1 MGLTVGAALK
11 KIAVALLTDRK
22 VLKTI
27 GMTLLVLAVAV
38 IMPLFAFLAL
48 LNGTIEL
55 DVGMLQQQIMAN
67 LSAEDRAML
76 EGIESTMEEIR
87 TAFKD
92 AGMPERAGEAQ
103 AVYIMALYDHSRQPG
118 VPGEVSAAR
127 FQMRSGRRP
136 DLHRHHGCPRLR
148 PDRDLSHRHRQPQH
162 LAETPSRCG
171 AALYFPCKKQEDR
184 P

>member
-1 MGLTVGAALK
+1 MGMAVGAALK

-22 VLKTI
+22 VLKSI
-27 GMTLLVLAVAV
+27 GMILLVLAVAV
-38 IMPLFAFLAL
+38 IMPLCAFLAL

-76 EGIESTMEEIR
+76 EGIETTMEEIR

-118 VPGEVSAAR
+118 FVPRLLSCFSDDQSDQQLVSAINR
-127 FQMRSGRRP
+127 EFGSGITVEEYSNVVSNPQR
-136 DLHRHHGCPRLR
+136 LH
-148 PDRDLSHRHRQPQH
+148 
-162 LAETPSRCG
+162 
-171 AALYFPCKKQEDR
+171 
-184 P
+184 

>member
-1 MGLTVGAALK
+1 MGMAVGAALK

-92 AGMPERAGEAQ
+92 AGMPNVWEKHR
-103 AVYIMALYDHSRQPG
+103 
-118 VPGEVSAAR
+118 R
-127 FQMRSGRRP
+127 FI
-136 DLHRHHGCPRLR
+136 
-148 PDRDLSHRHRQPQH
+148 
-162 LAETPSRCG
+162 
-171 AALYFPCKKQEDR
+171 
-184 P
+184 